1 MDNKLDP
8 NVRPHTT
15 HFACD
20 ERLAK
25 YGGKTV
31 GCCCTGHVCQVDHKA
46 EVAQPRN
53 TGHKNRRMPDG
64 STVVEWARPV
74 VQDEARFYGVDM
86 PSDEQIAI
94 VIRALR
100 MHHLMTHA
108 AGYDQSELHSPN
120 EVTTFWPIESS
131 IGRFLRDAP
140 LELLDQI
147 NLGQRHGS
155 TNN

>member
-1 MDNKLDP
+1 MKNELDP

-15 HFACD
+15 HSACA

-31 GCCCTGHVCQVDHKA
+31 GCCCTGHQCQVIEAHPVK
-46 EVAQPRN
+46 PPTL

-64 STVVEWARPV
+64 STIVDWLKVT
-74 VQDEARFYGVDM
+74 VQDECKYYGVPM
-86 PSDEQIAI
+86 PNDEQIA
-94 VIRALR
+94 VVLRSAR

-108 AGYDQSELHSPN
+108 AAYDTSELGSPD
-120 EVTTFWPIESS
+120 EVTKYWPIESS

-147 NLGQRHGS
+147 NIGERRK
-155 TNN
+155 

>member
-1 MDNKLDP
+1 MENKLDP

-20 ERLAK
+20 ERLAA
-25 YGGKTV
+25 YGGKTI
-31 GCCCTGHVCQVDHKA
+31 GCCCTGHVCQVVKT
-46 EVAQPRN
+46 EPVKEY

-64 STVVEWARPV
+64 STIVGWLKPV
-74 VQDEARFYGVDM
+74 IQDEARYYGIEM
-86 PSDEQIAI
+86 PNDEQIAI
-94 VIRALR
+94 VLRSAR

-108 AGYDQSELHSPN
+108 AAYDQSELGKPN
-120 EVTTFWPIESS
+120 ELTKYWPIESS

-147 NLGQRHGS
+147 NLGERHAK
-155 TNN
+155 N

>member
-1 MDNKLDP
+1 MSKP
-8 NVRPHTT
+8 
-15 HFACD
+15 
-20 ERLAK
+20 
-25 YGGKTV
+25 Y
-31 GCCCTGHVCQVDHKA
+31 
-46 EVAQPRN
+46 

-64 STVVEWARPV
+64 STIVEWARPV
-74 VQDEARFYGVDM
+74 VRDECNFYGVEM
-86 PSDEQIAI
+86 PSDEQIAV

-108 AGYDQSELHSPN
+108 ADYDKSELHSPS

-147 NLGQRHGS
+147 NLGERKGAI
-155 TNN
+155 